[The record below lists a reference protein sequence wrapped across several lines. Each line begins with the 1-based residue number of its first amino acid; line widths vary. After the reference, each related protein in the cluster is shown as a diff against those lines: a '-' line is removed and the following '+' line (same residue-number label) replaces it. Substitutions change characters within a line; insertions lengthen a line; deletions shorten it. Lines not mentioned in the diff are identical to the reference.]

1 MDVMI
6 ELYIIVL
13 VITGFIAYWLLKNII
28 LGTLF
33 VRAGDI
39 AHKAF
44 IPFYNSFTTHKLVF
58 GNAKKYYWF
67 LNVLYP
73 YVCYQRF
80 MWAKAWHK
88 SNVLAVFAMFCP
100 TVCNLILVCIEPE
113 VRFTKQNHLSDI

>member
-1 MDVMI
+1 MENII
-6 ELYIIVL
+6 ELYIVVL
-13 VITGFIAYWLLKNII
+13 ILTGLLAYWLIKNII

-44 IPFYNSFTTHKLVF
+44 IPFYNSFATHKLLF
-58 GNAKKYYWF
+58 GNDKKYYWF

-73 YVCYQRF
+73 YNCYQRF

-88 SNVLAVFAMFCP
+88 SNVLAIFAMFCP
-100 TVCNLILVCIEPE
+100 VVCNLILVCIEPE
-113 VRFTKQNHLSDI
+113 VRFTEQKHLSDI

>member
-1 MDVMI
+1 MDTMI
-6 ELYIIVL
+6 ELYFVVL
-13 VITGFIAYWLLKNII
+13 VIAGLLAYWLIKNII

-44 IPFYNSFTTHKLVF
+44 ISFYNSFATHKLLF
-58 GNAKKYYWF
+58 GNDKKYYWF

-73 YVCYQRF
+73 YNCYQRF

-88 SNVLAVFAMFCP
+88 SNALAIVAMFFP
-100 TVCNLILVCIEPE
+100 VLCNLILVCIEPE
-113 VRFTKQNHLSDI
+113 LKFKSCSHLSDI

>member
-1 MDVMI
+1 MDTMI
-6 ELYIIVL
+6 ELYFVVL
-13 VITGFIAYWLLKNII
+13 VIAGLLAYWLIKNII

-44 IPFYNSFTTHKLVF
+44 IPFYNSFATHKLLF
-58 GNAKKYYWF
+58 GNDKKYYWF

-73 YVCYQRF
+73 YNYYQRF

-88 SNVLAVFAMFCP
+88 SNVLAIFAMFFP
-100 TVCNLILVCIEPE
+100 VLCNLILVCIEPE
-113 VRFTKQNHLSDI
+113 LKFKSCSHLSDI

>member
-6 ELYIIVL
+6 ELYIVIL

-33 VRAGDI
+33 VRASDI

-44 IPFYNSFTTHKLVF
+44 IPFYNSFATHKLVF
-58 GNAKKYYWF
+58 GNDKKYYWF

-73 YVCYQRF
+73 YNCYQRF
-80 MWAKAWHK
+80 MWSKAWHK
-88 SNVLAVFAMFCP
+88 SNVLAIVAMFFP
-100 TVCNLILVCIEPE
+100 VLCNLIIVCIEPE
-113 VRFTKQNHLSDI
+113 LKFTKQNHLSDI